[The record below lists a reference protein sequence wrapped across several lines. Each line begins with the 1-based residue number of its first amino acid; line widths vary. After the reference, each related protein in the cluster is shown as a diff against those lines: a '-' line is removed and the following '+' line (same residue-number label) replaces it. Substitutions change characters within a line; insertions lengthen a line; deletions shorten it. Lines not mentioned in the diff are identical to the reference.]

1 MELGGYFSWE
11 LEAEIPLDRL
21 SHMQWIS
28 NPKVEDF
35 TILSFPRRYS
45 PFGLNQEF
53 DFILDVPEGQSPLV
67 LKVDPFIPIDR
78 EELAALA
85 EQIPS
90 RLEMRNQQLHSQRSF
105 PHRFYGDQ
113 NTRFLGG
120 EDENEENLEY
130 TPLSAMGQ
138 WLPRAVLTGEDG
150 DFFFHS
156 GIDWNTFRSAI
167 ERNLRTGEVEF
178 GASTVS
184 MQLVKNLFLVQDQEL
199 VRKIQE
205 AFLVYLLEHR
215 AGISKE
221 RILELYLNIAPF
233 GPRVYVAREGA
244 RYYFNKD
251 PGELTIPEALWMA
264 SMLPSPIRYSQFIR
278 DGKPA
283 DYWLPRL
290 RFLLDIML
298 ERQRISP
305 QEYEDSRLGELSF
318 TPIEQNLLGGFG
330 R

>member
-1 MELGGYFSWE
+1 
-11 LEAEIPLDRL
+11 
-21 SHMQWIS
+21 
-28 NPKVEDF
+28 
-35 TILSFPRRYS
+35 LSFPLRYS

-53 DFILDVPEGQSPLV
+53 DFILDVPEDQPSLV
-67 LKVDPFIPIDR
+67 LKVDSFTPIAR
-78 EELAALA
+78 EELAVLA

-90 RLEMRNQQLHSQRSF
+90 RLEMRGQQLQSQSSL
-105 PHRFYGDQ
+105 PQLFYGDQ
-113 NTRFLGG
+113 NPRFLGDQE
-120 EDENEENLEY
+120 EDEENLGY

-167 ERNLRTGEVEF
+167 ERNLRTGVVEF
-178 GASTVS
+178 GASTLS

-215 AGISKE
+215 AAINKE

-233 GPRVYVAREGA
+233 GPRVYGAREGA
-244 RYYFNKD
+244 RYYFNKE

-264 SMLPSPIRYSQFIR
+264 SMLPSPIRYSQFVR

-283 DYWLPRL
+283 DFWLPRL
-290 RFLLDIML
+290 QFLLDIML
-298 ERQRISP
+298 ERKRISP
-305 QEYEDSRLGELSF
+305 QEYENSRLGELSF
-318 TPIEQNLLGGFG
+318 APIE
-330 R
+330 